1 MRENSR
7 FECLAN
13 IRCKKENRA
22 YSIKMVVLFQ
32 NPSEI
37 DDFRGVFLFFGYRGA
52 EFEIVILSISAVLV
66 CFGGAAKCAEVR
78 SPVLPLLT
86 PQAADNRQLS
96 AASRS
101 SISGRKSLYCVS

>member
-22 YSIKMVVLFQ
+22 YSIKKVVLFQ

-37 DDFRGVFLFFGYRGA
+37 VDFRGVFLFFGYRGA
-52 EFEIVILSISAVLV
+52 EFEIVILNISAVLV
-66 CFGGAAKCAEVR
+66 CFGEPLSVR
-78 SPVLPLLT
+78 RY
-86 PQAADNRQLS
+86 DHRCC
-96 AASRS
+96 R
-101 SISGRKSLYCVS
+101 Y

>member
-32 NPSEI
+32 NQQHPLRVLLILVS
-37 DDFRGVFLFFGYRGA
+37 
-52 EFEIVILSISAVLV
+52 VIA
-66 CFGGAAKCAEVR
+66 
-78 SPVLPLLT
+78 
-86 PQAADNRQLS
+86 
-96 AASRS
+96 
-101 SISGRKSLYCVS
+101 